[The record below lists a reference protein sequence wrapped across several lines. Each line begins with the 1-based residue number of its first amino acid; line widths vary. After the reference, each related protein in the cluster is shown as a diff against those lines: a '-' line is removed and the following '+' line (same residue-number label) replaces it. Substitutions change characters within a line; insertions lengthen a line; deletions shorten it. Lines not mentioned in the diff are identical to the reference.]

1 MNKMIKTTAMTLL
14 ATFLMGASASSFAHK
29 VAIVNVQQV
38 FSGAPQA
45 AAIKATLE
53 SEFRERRQELEK
65 LQGDIRFEVEKYQRE
80 NATMSKAQ
88 KEAHQ
93 KKIQELQKALQE
105 KGQPLQQEMQMR
117 QAQETKKL
125 ESIIFQAIEA
135 EAKEGKYDEV
145 KPAAASLYVNEK
157 KVDNITDKVAE
168 RVAKAN

>member
-29 VAIVNVQQV
+29 VAVVNVQQV
-38 FSGAPQA
+38 FSGSPQA
-45 AAIKATLE
+45 PAIKATLE
-53 SEFRERRQELEK
+53 EEFRERRQALEK

-88 KEAHQ
+88 KEASQ

-105 KGQPLQQEMQMR
+105 QGQPLQQEMQMR

-125 ESIIFQAIEA
+125 ETVIFDAIAA
-135 EAKEGKYDEV
+135 EGKAGKYDEV
-145 KPAAASLYVNEK
+145 KPAGSLLYFNEK
-157 KVDNITDKVAE
+157 SVDNITSKVAE
-168 RVAKAN
+168 RVAKAK